1 VVAVLCMGY
10 RNGDFH
16 GGRGGGRNGGHEGNK
31 ITCLR
36 GKTGHSTPSVVL
48 NVLMPATM
56 GKRSM

>member
-1 VVAVLCMGY
+1 MRG
-10 RNGDFH
+10 RGDGDFH